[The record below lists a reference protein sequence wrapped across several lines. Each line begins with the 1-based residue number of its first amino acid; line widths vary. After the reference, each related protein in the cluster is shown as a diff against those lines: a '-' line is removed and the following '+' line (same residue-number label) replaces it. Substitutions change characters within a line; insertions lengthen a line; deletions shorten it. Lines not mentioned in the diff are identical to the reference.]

1 MCCFLLA
8 DSIYGICRKRR
19 ENLNICVKRNNS
31 WSKQLPRKSAKL
43 CQPETLNDAKK
54 DFWLPSLT
62 QYFYQTSSPTKTTFG
77 QFFATK
83 YKICQKLLLLL
94 LQQASVIPHICHRHH
109 RRCLCKFF
117 LSGVKLSLLNMK
129 MVHVFYKHCVI
140 YRKMCKTV
148 YDFHGVIKHLVC
160 SFVHS
165 MWFYTG

>member
-1 MCCFLLA
+1 M
-8 DSIYGICRKRR
+8 
-19 ENLNICVKRNNS
+19 
-31 WSKQLPRKSAKL
+31 
-43 CQPETLNDAKK
+43 CQPETLTDNLKARDAGASKK
-54 DFWLPSLT
+54 GFWLPSLT

-109 RRCLCKFF
+109 GRCLCKFF
-117 LSGVKLSLLNMK
+117 LSGVNLSLLNMK

-160 SFVHS
+160 SFAHS
-165 MWFYTG
+165 MCFYTICRDFTAVYHLSQTF

>member
-1 MCCFLLA
+1 MILV
-8 DSIYGICRKRR
+8 CRKGASDIGSFETYDHR
-19 ENLNICVKRNNS
+19 NIPGSHWLTAEGVKQVRML
-31 WSKQLPRKSAKL
+31 KPVKM
-43 CQPETLNDAKK
+43 
-54 DFWLPSLT
+54 F
-62 QYFYQTSSPTKTTFG
+62 
-77 QFFATK
+77 
-83 YKICQKLLLLL
+83 QKLKP
-94 LQQASVIPHICHRHH
+94 VKMFKPVKPIPHICHRHH

-165 MWFYTG
+165 M